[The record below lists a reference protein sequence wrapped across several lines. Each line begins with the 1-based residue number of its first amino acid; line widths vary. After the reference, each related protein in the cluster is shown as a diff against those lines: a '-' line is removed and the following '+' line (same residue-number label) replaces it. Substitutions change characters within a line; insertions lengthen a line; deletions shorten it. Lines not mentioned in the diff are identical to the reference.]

1 MFPKLASFRKSLQ
14 EQGLANSRLYF
25 AKVDVQSCFDTIP
38 QQRLLSMVESLL
50 SLEEYQS
57 GKHVEMR
64 PLGQLQQL
72 DGQYV
77 KPLPLKRY
85 VAHGRAAGGAEP
97 FDRLVRDKFVGT
109 KANTVFVD
117 TAMHRTETKD
127 DLMQLLREHVER
139 NLVKI
144 GKRFYRQKT
153 GIPQGSVLSSI
164 LCNFF
169 YAELEREALSFA
181 LGADSLLLRLLDD
194 FCLITTKQEHAE
206 RFMQVMHRGNEDY
219 GVKVKSAKSLA
230 NFNVVTEDGYHVQNC
245 GTGFKFPYCGVLIDM
260 RTLEVGKDNERG
272 GPASKSGC
280 DMTCEYFWQWLT
292 H

>member
-1 MFPKLASFRKSLQ
+1 MFPKLASFKKALQ

-38 QQRLLSMVESLL
+38 QQRLLTMVESLL
-50 SLEEYQS
+50 SLEEYRS
-57 GKHVEMR
+57 GKHVEIR

-72 DGQYV
+72 DGRHV
-77 KPLPLKRY
+77 DPLPVKRY
-85 VAHGRAAGGAEP
+85 VAHSRAARGTES

-117 TAMHRTETKD
+117 TAVQHSETKD

-153 GIPQGSVLSSI
+153 GIPQGSILSSI

-181 LGADSLLLRLLDD
+181 LGPDSLLLRLLDD
-194 FCLITTKQEHAE
+194 FCLITTKQEHAQ
-206 RFMQVMHRGNEDY
+206 RFVQVMHRGNEDY

-230 NFNVVTEDGYHVQNC
+230 SFNVMTDDGCRVPKN
-245 GTGFKFPYCGVLIDM
+245 GSDAKFPYCGVLIDM
-260 RTLEVGKDNERG
+260 RTLEISKDTQRTG
-272 GPASKSGC
+272 QASKSEC
-280 DMTCEYFWQWLT
+280 DARVVSIFGTG
-292 H
+292 